1 VGIVSCIP
9 ERCKRCYACVRECPA
24 KAIKVEKGQA
34 IVIEDRCIA
43 CGNCVKVCAQNAKHI
58 QDSTGEVQAMLDSP
72 HRVFACLA
80 PSFPAAFHTVPPGKI
95 VAAVKRLGFAEVWTV
110 AFGAELICREYRTLF
125 QEAARTG
132 RSIIASPCPAV
143 VAYIEKYRHNL
154 CDSLAPIVSPMIAT
168 ARAIRHRY
176 HGEALDIVF
185 IGPCIAKKNEIL
197 DPFVAGTV
205 NSVLTYKELAV
216 MFEAAGIDPHQ
227 LEECEFDGPRS
238 GVGWSFPLSSGLLK
252 TAGVKGDLLDTS
264 ILTTEGKDR
273 ALDVLEEL
281 AEGASKAQ
289 FLDVLFCE
297 GCISGP
303 KMLNDLGVHTRK
315 EILANFVKEQLWRVG
330 PQELDQWHNEFQD
343 LDLTRRFSQQDLSL
357 PEPSEHEIALA
368 LQSMHKYSIEDQL
381 NCGACGYPTCRD
393 KAIAVCQGLAEA
405 SMCLPYLVEEL
416 EATCTQLQESH
427 RELAAAQQRLVQTER
442 MASMGQLSAGVAHEI
457 NNPLGTVLLYSHML
471 LKRVKQDDENR
482 KDLEMIVGEAARCK
496 NIVRGLLDFAR
507 QSRVSKS
514 PTDLPQLVEAIM
526 AIMKPRAEA
535 AGVEVTAEVD
545 PAVPVMMIDADQVKQ
560 MLVNLVRNGI
570 EAIQHDHGRVS
581 LTAGLFDSKE
591 TVQIRV
597 SDNGAGI
604 PQENISRLFTPFFTT
619 KEMGKGTGLGLAIAY
634 GIVKMHSGDITV
646 QSDPGKETTFVI
658 SLPVGKLEQAEK
670 IS

>member
-1 VGIVSCIP
+1 MGIVSCIP

-34 IVIEDRCIA
+34 IVIEARCIA
-43 CGNCVKVCAQNAKHI
+43 CGNCVKVCAQDAKRI
-58 QDSTGEVQAMLDSP
+58 QDNTAEVRAMLDSG
-72 HRVFACLA
+72 RRAIACIA
-80 PSFPAAFHTVPPGKI
+80 PSFPAAFNTLAPGKVI
-95 VAAVKRLGFAEVWTV
+95 AAIKALGFAEVWTV
-110 AFGAELICREYRTLF
+110 AFGAELVSREYRALYVK
-125 QEAARTG
+125 AARTG
-132 RSIIASPCPAV
+132 RSVIASPCPAV
-143 VAYIEKYRHNL
+143 VAYIEKYMHSLRG
-154 CDSLAPIVSPMIAT
+154 SLAPVVSPMVAT

-176 HGEALDIVF
+176 KGETLDIVF

-205 NSVLTYKELAV
+205 NSVLTYEELV
-216 MFEAAGIDPHQ
+216 SMLKAGHIEPED
-227 LEECEFDGPRS
+227 LTECDFDGPRS

-281 AEGASKAQ
+281 AEGASTAQ

-303 KMLNDLGVHTRK
+303 KMHNDLGVHARK
-315 EILANFVKEQLWRVG
+315 EILANFVKEQTWRIN
-330 PQELDQWHNEFQD
+330 PAELDEWHNEFRE
-343 LDLTRRFSQQDLSL
+343 LDLTRQFSQQDLAL
-357 PEPSEHEIALA
+357 HEPTEEEIGLA
-368 LQSMHKYSIEDQL
+368 LEAMHKYSIEDQL
-381 NCGACGYPTCRD
+381 NCGACGYATCRD

-416 EATCTQLQESH
+416 EATCRQLQESH
-427 RELAAAQQRLVQTER
+427 QELAAAQQRLVHSER

-471 LKRVKQDDENR
+471 LKRVKEEDENR
-482 KDLEMIVGEAARCK
+482 KDLEMIVSEAARCK

-507 QSRVSKS
+507 QSRVTKA
-514 PTDLPQLVEAIM
+514 PAYLPELVEAIM
-526 AIMKPRAEA
+526 AIMKPRAEV
-535 AGVEVTAEVD
+535 AGVELTAEVD
-545 PAVPVMMIDADQVKQ
+545 PAVPVMIIDADQVKQ

-570 EAIQHDHGRVS
+570 EAVQHDHGQVS
-581 LTAGLFDSKE
+581 LTARLLDSAD
-591 TVQIRV
+591 TVQICIT
-597 SDNGAGI
+597 DNGSGI
-604 PQENISRLFTPFFTT
+604 PQENIPRLFTPFFTT

-634 GIVKMHSGDITV
+634 GIVKMHFGDITV
-646 QSDPGKETTFVI
+646 QSDPEAGTTFAI
-658 SLPVGKLEQAEK
+658 SLPVGKPEPAET
-670 IS
+670 IG